1 MKEIRTKVLVKLVS
15 LTSLSLVLLT
25 IGTSQA
31 CDPWCTDWGHSSGC
45 DGHYCTGCHGYGSGV
60 WIGPWCVGGSGN
72 KVCRLGAF
80 QDCTWNLCGPRPCT
94 PCNGG
99 PIQVAGCGMDTNKCP
114 SSCADGA
121 ECEIRGG
128 NCCDFAT
135 TGVWDNSQ
143 GKCIKCSGKS
153 ENLIYATTATI
164 YTSGNG
170 DAGAIAGN
178 SRCEVACG
186 AASVCDEV
194 RPGDSGCIDCTTS
207 TIITSTTTTTTT
219 SYSSTTTTAT
229 VDLTCSGS
237 TSHQCSTTY
246 KSINSIDSI
255 TVASTANCGDTIP
268 VTVYWTGKHNTND
281 NHWGFFID
289 STFTDSCKSYAY
301 DSGTNSYKMSCNVR
315 MPTVG
320 SVTNGAHTFTVTGED
335 YGGYCNPGESGVDA
349 QKSGSITL
357 NNCISTTT
365 TTTTTTTTAPIPII
379 YNIECSG
386 TTNYGCNAPQ
396 NSIDSIDSITI
407 PSSVNCGDRV
417 NVAVRWTGYHLG
429 DSNHWGFFIN
439 NSGQFIHLGDCTSF
453 VSGDAP
459 HTMYNMSCY
468 VNMPNNGD
476 INGGTYDF
484 WVTGSDTGGYCNPG
498 DYGTHVESF
507 VPITLN
513 CGVYTPP
520 CSQCRNNFLTS
531 ECRAVCN
538 NPKEPSPI
546 KTTRCKCQSFQ
557 EWYLYDVTSTNFEV
571 WINAIPTSNI
581 DVSLYSTSDKS
592 CPTTSSYNCFN
603 NTGGPGQT
611 EMCHFKLGE
620 MDSPQ
625 YFFVNKVG
633 GPVYDL
639 NNYYDIMLTCIPD
652 SSDTGSSGQ
661 GMLLDVPPPAND
673 KYYKFNPIPGKTV
686 SVTLTPDLSNDYNLY
701 LSKSPSLYPFLEKDG
716 TKNYVCYGDK
726 VSYGGKEKC
735 TFTVPNSGNYY
746 YLVHHARG
754 GYGYDITWDYSC
766 PGDVDNKIINED
778 GVNKKIVQLTD
789 LVKFAVAYDSKAGDS
804 KWDPDADLN
813 ADYKVNLQ
821 DLVTLAVHYGW
832 KYSTDCIVLSQ

>member
-1 MKEIRTKVLVKLVS
+1 
-15 LTSLSLVLLT
+15 
-25 IGTSQA
+25 
-31 CDPWCTDWGHSSGC
+31 
-45 DGHYCTGCHGYGSGV
+45 
-60 WIGPWCVGGSGN
+60 
-72 KVCRLGAF
+72 
-80 QDCTWNLCGPRPCT
+80 
-94 PCNGG
+94 
-99 PIQVAGCGMDTNKCP
+99 MDTNKCP

-143 GKCIKCSGKS
+143 GKCIKCNGKT

-170 DAGAIAGN
+170 DTGAITGN

-207 TIITSTTTTTTT
+207 TIITSTTTTST
-219 SYSSTTTTAT
+219 STPTSTTTIST

-255 TVASTANCGDTIP
+255 TLASTANCGDTIP
-268 VTVYWTGKHNTND
+268 VIVYWTGKHNTND

-349 QKSGSITL
+349 QKSGSINL

-379 YNIECSG
+379 HNIDCSG
-386 TTNYGCNAPQ
+386 TTNYGCTAPQ
-396 NSIDSIDSITI
+396 DSIYSIDSITV
-407 PSSVNCGDRV
+407 PSSVKCGDTV
-417 NVAVRWTGYHLG
+417 NIAVQWTGYHLG

-439 NSGQFIHLGDCTSF
+439 DSNQFIHVGDCTSF
-453 VSGDAP
+453 VSGDVQN
-459 HTMYNMSCY
+459 TRYNMSCY
-468 VNMPNNGD
+468 VKMPNPED
-476 INGGTYDF
+476 INNGIYDF
-484 WVTGSDTGGYCNPG
+484 WVTGSDANGYCKPG
-498 DYGTHVESF
+498 DYGTYDTKYTS
-507 VPITLN
+507 ITLTN
-513 CGVYTPP
+513 CLYTPP
-520 CSQCRNNFLTS
+520 CSQCPKRVTPD
-531 ECRAVCN
+531 ECRLVCN
-538 NPKEPSPI
+538 NPNEPNPI
-546 KTTRCKCQSFQ
+546 VTTRCKCQSFQ
-557 EWYLYDVTSTNFEV
+557 EWYLYDVSSTNFEV

-625 YFFVNKVG
+625 YFLVNKLS
-633 GPVYDL
+633 GPSYDQT
-639 NNYYDIMLTCIPD
+639 NYYDIILTCNIT
-652 SSDTGSSGQ
+652 SDTGSSSQ
-661 GMLLDVPPPAND
+661 GMLQSVPPPAND

-686 SVTLTPDLSNDYNLY
+686 SVTLTPTPSVPHSGNDYNLY
-701 LSKSPSLYPFLEKDG
+701 LSKSPGLYPFPEKSG
-716 TKNYVCYGDK
+716 TKSYVCYGD
-726 VSYGGKEKC
+726 VVGYNGKEKC

-746 YLVHHARG
+746 YLAHHVRG
-754 GYGYDITWDYSC
+754 GYGYDIKWDYSC
-766 PGDVDNKIINED
+766 PGDID
-778 GVNKKIVQLTD
+778 GNIVGGYKTVQLTD
-789 LVKFAVAYDSKAGDS
+789 LVNLAVAYGSKPGDS
-804 KWDPDADLN
+804 KWNPDADLN
-813 ADYKVNLQ
+813 VDYNVNLM
-821 DLVTLAVHYGW
+821 DLVNLATHYGW
-832 KYSTDCIVLSQ
+832 KYDTQCNFVGYV